1 MNSII
6 CPNVFTGD
14 ILIALSGRWL
24 HGKLV
29 VLDISE
35 SGKQI
40 GEKLFVLLDE
50 KQKTDLA
57 TFVLER
63 KEEKNNFSEISCQIQ
78 DAIVEETNTRMHFTE
93 IHEGGLYFCSE
104 QRKVTVC
111 GQEID

>member
-1 MNSII
+1 LNSII

-14 ILIALSGRWL
+14 ILITLSGRWL

-29 VLDISE
+29 VLDILE

-63 KEEKNNFSEISCQIQ
+63 KK
-78 DAIVEETNTRMHFTE
+78 
-93 IHEGGLYFCSE
+93 
-104 QRKVTVC
+104 K
-111 GQEID
+111 

>member
-1 MNSII
+1 M
-6 CPNVFTGD
+6 
-14 ILIALSGRWL
+14 

-40 GEKLFVLLDE
+40 GEKLFALLDE

-63 KEEKNNFSEISCQIQ
+63 KEEKIIFQKFHARYKMPLSKKQIPGCILQKFMRVVYIS
-78 DAIVEETNTRMHFTE
+78 VRSRE
-93 IHEGGLYFCSE
+93 
-104 QRKVTVC
+104 K
-111 GQEID
+111 